1 MKVKLVQDSIIF
13 ISALT
18 RAQLEEANRF
28 CPNSTTLVEKDAE
41 SKITTPVCGVAYAN
55 EGSVS
60 AYGVVF
66 DSVTDDGLMCKTLV
80 ASEGYD
86 AHLSAE
92 DKIKSVSETFATLI
106 LKMNAL
112 EEQIVKA
119 LEANAAKIEE
129 AKTSV
134 EVIEL

>member
-28 CPNSTTLVEKDAE
+28 CPNSTTLVAKDIDTKVA
-41 SKITTPVCGVAYAN
+41 TPICSIAYAN
-55 EGSVS
+55 EGSVG
-60 AYGVVF
+60 ANGVVF

-92 DKIKSVSETFATLI
+92 DKVKSVSETFATLI

-112 EEQIVKA
+112 EEQIVTA
-119 LEANAAKIEE
+119 LEANTAKIEE

-134 EVIEL
+134 EVIAL